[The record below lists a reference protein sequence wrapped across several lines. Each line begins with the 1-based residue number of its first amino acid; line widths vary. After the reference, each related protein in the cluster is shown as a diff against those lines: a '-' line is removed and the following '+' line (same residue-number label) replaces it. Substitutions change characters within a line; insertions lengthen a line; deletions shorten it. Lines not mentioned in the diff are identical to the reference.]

1 MFALWTSLLGMCEE
15 LHNHCNL
22 EIACQKMFSKK
33 VVVGQPLPGI
43 DPLLFDTWKR
53 PLTFCNLYGYLQE
66 APQYFECLLQ
76 TFLVVNGGKMIAGQ
90 QAGPIRGKSSF
101 NINID
106 VFQGCTGQ
114 LLQI

>member
-1 MFALWTSLLGMCEE
+1 
-15 LHNHCNL
+15 
-22 EIACQKMFSKK
+22 MFSKK
-33 VVVGQPLPGI
+33 VVLRQPLPGI
-43 DPLLFDTWKR
+43 DPLLFHTWKQ

-66 APQYFECLLQ
+66 VPQYFECLLQ

-101 NINID
+101 NINIG
-106 VFQGCTGQ
+106 VFQGCTEQ

>member
-1 MFALWTSLLGMCEE
+1 
-15 LHNHCNL
+15 
-22 EIACQKMFSKK
+22 MFSKK

-43 DPLLFDTWKR
+43 DPLLFETWNQ

-90 QAGPIRGKSSF
+90 QAGPIRKKKF
-101 NINID
+101 KTLI
-106 VFQGCTGQ
+106 
-114 LLQI
+114 